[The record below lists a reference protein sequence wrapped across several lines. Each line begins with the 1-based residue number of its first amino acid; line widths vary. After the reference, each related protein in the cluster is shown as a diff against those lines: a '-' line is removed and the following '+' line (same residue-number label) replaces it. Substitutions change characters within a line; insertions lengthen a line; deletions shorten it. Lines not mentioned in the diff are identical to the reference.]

1 MENKKC
7 IKLRRKFDCGKVPCM
22 DENSKGPGKADFD
35 RQMPQES
42 KEQEPQK
49 GSSDIGQGCQGGCSG
64 CLDGGSHC
72 TDDLA
77 NDARERAEDEGDR
90 PFPSQKALEK
100 EISEYLAK
108 KYGGRVK
115 VISQMVFPGQTKVD
129 ETDHTEEQVKKKDGI
144 VNFNIKPKELEEY
157 LNEYVVK
164 QDEAKAVL
172 ATKIC
177 THFNKIAYLEKK
189 SKKKQPVGNIKNNII
204 LIGPTGVGKTYL
216 IKLIAAKLGVPF
228 VKGDATKFSETGYV
242 GGDVEDLVRDL
253 VKEADGDIEKAQYGI
268 IYIDEIDKIASTEG
282 LRGPDVS
289 RSGVQRA
296 LLKPLEETDVD
307 LKTPHD
313 PISQLEAIEHF
324 RKTGKR
330 MKKTIN
336 TKNILFIVSGAFSG
350 LSDIIKRRLTK
361 QGIGFGADL
370 DLQDEQDWLKQVKP
384 QDLVEFG
391 FENEFIGR
399 LPVIAVLEEL
409 TEEDLFEI
417 LKNPKSP
424 VIVSKKQDFR
434 AYGIDLKFEEDA
446 LRLLAAQAYQERTG
460 ARALVSVLERALMPF
475 EKALPSTDIDFLVV
489 TKSLV
494 ADPEGAL
501 EELLREPNRPERIR
515 QYEAIIHDEK
525 QQIVKGLDIEQLPAW
540 KEQGVLLND
549 HRKELIAHLCLKDDL
564 TIDEAASNVLFWIQQ
579 IKSYEASFYNRCE
592 IEITFDDAAVD
603 KILEACKL
611 DPASLYTQCER
622 LTSILEYG
630 LTLIRERTGQSEFN
644 IPSDAVENPELFI
657 NRLIRICYESNS

>member
-1 MENKKC
+1 MVMEKMENKKS
-7 IKLRRKFDCGKVPCM
+7 IKLRRDLGCVKFVAMDKKGEYPNEPDSQDKNKGKERKQDPRREAVTGGAP
-22 DENSKGPGKADFD
+22 KAKISMAAGEDDPEKHSF
-35 RQMPQES
+35 P
-42 KEQEPQK
+42 PQK
-49 GSSDIGQGCQGGCSG
+49 
-64 CLDGGSHC
+64 
-72 TDDLA
+72 T
-77 NDARERAEDEGDR
+77 
-90 PFPSQKALEK
+90 LEK
-100 EISEYLAK
+100 EISDYLTK

-115 VISQMVFPGQTKVD
+115 VISQMVFPKQVRPD
-129 ETDHTEEQVKKKDGI
+129 DSDLTEKTVQKKNEAARFDI
-144 VNFNIKPKELEEY
+144 MPEELEAY

-164 QDEAKAVL
+164 QDAAKAIL
-172 ATKIC
+172 ATKVC
-177 THFNKIAYLEKK
+177 THFKKIAYLEKRGK
-189 SKKKQPVGNIKNNII
+189 DRLPVGNIKNNII

-253 VKEADGDIEKAQYGI
+253 VKEADGDIERAQYGI
-268 IYIDEIDKIASTEG
+268 IYIDEIDKIASTQG

-289 RSGVQRA
+289 RAGVQRA

-330 MKKTIN
+330 MQKTIN
-336 TKNILFIVSGAFSG
+336 TRHILFIVSGAFSG
-350 LSDIIKRRLTK
+350 LADIIKKRLSA

-370 DLQDEQDWLKQVKP
+370 DVKNDREWLREIKP
-384 QDLVEFG
+384 QDMVEFG

-446 LRLLAAQAYQERTG
+446 LRLLARKAHEEKTG
-460 ARALVSVLERALMPF
+460 ARALVSVIERALMPF
-475 EKALPSTDIDFLVV
+475 EKKLPSSGIDYLVV
-489 TKSLV
+489 TRQIIE
-494 ADPEGAL
+494 DPEGEL
-501 EELLREPNRPERIR
+501 EKLLEDPDLPLRKSH
-515 QYEAIIHDEK
+515 YEAFVDQEK
-525 QQIVKGLDIEQLPAW
+525 QQIIAGLSLAGLSEWEEQDT
-540 KEQGVLLND
+540 KLND
-549 HRKELIAHLCLKDDL
+549 LRKELIAHLCVKEDL
-564 TIDEAASNVLFWIQQ
+564 SVEEAAANVLFWIQQ

-592 IEITFDDAAVD
+592 IEITFDDGAID
-603 KILEACKL
+603 RILDACRF
-611 DPASLYTQCER
+611 DPSSLYVHCER
-622 LTSILEYG
+622 LSSILEYG
-630 LTLIRERTGQSEFN
+630 LTLIREKTGQEQFNVPSE
-644 IPSDAVENPELFI
+644 AVDNPELFI
-657 NRLIRICYESNS
+657 NRLIRICYESEK

>member
-7 IKLRRKFDCGKVPCM
+7 IKLRRKIDCGKVTLM
-22 DENSKGPGKADFD
+22 DDHMKQPGRADI
-35 RQMPQES
+35 S
-42 KEQEPQK
+42 KEKSNIQK
-49 GSSDIGQGCQGGCSG
+49 DTPNHINGGSNGSKASSDSVKEPAEKDISRKQVRSG
-64 CLDGGSHC
+64 
-72 TDDLA
+72 
-77 NDARERAEDEGDR
+77 DESER
-90 PFPSQKALEK
+90 PFPSQKTLEK

-115 VISQMVFPGQTKVD
+115 VISQMVFPGQTKTEQD
-129 ETDHTEEQVKKKDGI
+129 EPNEGAKKKSGTI
-144 VNFNIKPKELEEY
+144 NFSIKPKELEAY

-177 THFNKIAYLEKK
+177 THFNKIAYLEKRGR
-189 SKKKQPVGNIKNNII
+189 SKQPVGNIKNNII

-268 IYIDEIDKIASTEG
+268 IYIDEIDKIASTDG

-296 LLKPLEETDVD
+296 LLKPLEETEVD

-350 LSDIIKRRLTK
+350 LSEIIKKRLSK
-361 QGIGFGADL
+361 QGIGFGAEL
-370 DLQDEQDWLKQVKP
+370 DVKDEQEWLKEIKP

-409 TEEDLFEI
+409 TEDDLFEI

-424 VIVSKKQDFR
+424 VIVSKKHDFK

-446 LRLLAAQAYQERTG
+446 LRLLAAQAYQEKTG
-460 ARALVSVLERALMPF
+460 ARALVSVIERALLPF
-475 EKALPSTDIDFLVV
+475 EKALPSTDINYLVV
-489 TKSLV
+489 TKELV
-494 ADPEGAL
+494 EDPAKTL
-501 EELLREPNRPERIR
+501 EQLLSSPHSQERLKR
-515 QYEAIIHDEK
+515 YEAILHHEK
-525 QQIVKGLDIEQLPAW
+525 QQIIKGLDIEQLPSW
-540 KEQGVLLND
+540 KEQGVVLNEN
-549 HRKELIAHLCLKDDL
+549 RKDLIAHLCLKEDM
-564 TIDEAASNVLFWIQQ
+564 TTEEAASNVLFWIQQ

-592 IEITFDDAAVD
+592 IEITFDDAAID
-603 KILEACKL
+603 KILEACRF
-611 DPASLYTQCER
+611 DPASLYSQCER
-622 LTSILEYG
+622 LSSILEYG
-630 LTLIRERTGQSEFN
+630 LTLIRERTGQAEFN
-644 IPSDAVENPELFI
+644 VPSDAVENPELFI
-657 NRLIRICYESNS
+657 NRLIRICYESKK

>member
-7 IKLRRKFDCGKVPCM
+7 IKLRRKIDCGKVISM
-22 DENSKGPGKADFD
+22 DDNSKRPKRADFCKD
-35 RQMPQES
+35 AEDKKRTGSNLSKDEKRPGSKVLHTIES
-42 KEQEPQK
+42 QK
-49 GSSDIGQGCQGGCSG
+49 GETMSE
-64 CLDGGSHC
+64 
-72 TDDLA
+72 DDS
-77 NDARERAEDEGDR
+77 DR

-115 VISQMVFPGQTKVD
+115 VISQMVFPGQTKTD
-129 ETDHTEEQVKKKDGI
+129 ETDQAQEQVKKKGAL
-144 VNFNIKPKELEEY
+144 VNFNIKPKDLEDY
-157 LNEYVVK
+157 LHQYVVK

-177 THFNKIAYLEKK
+177 THFNKIAYLEKRGRHR
-189 SKKKQPVGNIKNNII
+189 QPVGGIKNNII

-216 IKLIAAKLGVPF
+216 IKLIAARLGVPF

-253 VKEADGDIEKAQYGI
+253 VKEADGDIERAQYGI
-268 IYIDEIDKIASTEG
+268 IYIDEIDKIAATEG

-296 LLKPLEETDVD
+296 LLKPLEETEVD

-330 MKKTIN
+330 MKKAIN
-336 TKNILFIVSGAFSG
+336 TRNILFIVSGAFSG
-350 LSDIIKRRLTK
+350 LSEIIKKRLSK

-370 DLQDEQDWLKQVKP
+370 DLQDEQEWLKKIKP

-409 TEEDLFEI
+409 TEDDLFEI

-446 LRLLAAQAYQERTG
+446 LRLLAAQAFQEKTG
-460 ARALVSVLERALMPF
+460 ARALVSVLERALLPF

-489 TKSLV
+489 TRQLV
-494 ADPEGAL
+494 EDPQKAL
-501 EELLREPNRPERIR
+501 EELLGEPHNPDRIKH
-515 QYEAIIHDEK
+515 YEAIVHHEK
-525 QQIVKGLDIEQLPAW
+525 ELIIDQLDIGQLVSW
-540 KEQGVLLND
+540 KEQDIVLND
-549 HRKELIAHLCLKDDL
+549 RRKELIAHLCLKDDM
-564 TIDEAASNVLFWIQQ
+564 TVQEAASNVLFWIQQ
-579 IKSYEASFYNRCE
+579 IKSYETSFLNRCD
-592 IEITFDDAAVD
+592 IAITFDDAAID
-603 KILEACKL
+603 KILDACRF

-630 LTLIRERTGQSEFN
+630 LTLIRERTGQAEFN
-644 IPSDAVENPELFI
+644 VPSDAVENPELFI
-657 NRLIRICYESNS
+657 NRLIRICYESKN

>member
-1 MENKKC
+1 
-7 IKLRRKFDCGKVPCM
+7 M
-22 DENSKGPGKADFD
+22 DDNSKNPQKADGKRD
-35 RQMPQES
+35 TERAGQHCS
-42 KEQEPQK
+42 ADSDKNCCCNV
-49 GSSDIGQGCQGGCSG
+49 SSIKPMRDSV
-64 CLDGGSHC
+64 
-72 TDDLA
+72 
-77 NDARERAEDEGDR
+77 RAEDDSDN

-115 VISQMVFPGQTKVD
+115 VISQMVFPGQAKP
-129 ETDHTEEQVKKKDGI
+129 EESDNSGDQPKDKNGVI
-144 VNFNIKPKELEEY
+144 NFNIKPKELEAY

-177 THFNKIAYLEKK
+177 THFNKIAYLERRGKHR
-189 SKKKQPVGNIKNNII
+189 QPVGNIKNNII

-253 VKEADGDIEKAQYGI
+253 VKEADGDLEKAQYGI
-268 IYIDEIDKIASTEG
+268 IYIDEIDKIASTDG
-282 LRGPDVS
+282 LKGPDVS

-313 PISQLEAIEHF
+313 PVSQLEAIEHF

-336 TKNILFIVSGAFSG
+336 TRNILFIVSGAFSG
-350 LSDIIKRRLTK
+350 LSEIIKKRLSN

-370 DLQDEQDWLKQVKP
+370 DLQDEQEWLKKIKP

-409 TEEDLFEI
+409 TEDDLFEI

-446 LRLLAAQAYQERTG
+446 LRLLASQAFQEKTG
-460 ARALVSVLERALMPF
+460 ARALVSVIERALLPF

-494 ADPEGAL
+494 EDPEKVL
-501 EELLREPNRPERIR
+501 EELLAEPHHPDRIS
-515 QYEAIIHDEK
+515 QYEAILHHEK
-525 QQIVKGLDIEQLPAW
+525 ELIIKGLSLENLPAW
-540 KEQGVLLND
+540 KDQDLSLSEK
-549 HRKELIAHLCLKDDL
+549 RKELIAHLCLKEDM
-564 TIDEAASNVLFWIQQ
+564 TIEEAASSVLFWIQQ

-592 IEITFDDAAVD
+592 IVINFDDEALD
-603 KILEACKL
+603 KILDACRF

-630 LTLIRERTGQSEFN
+630 LTLIRERTGQSEFT

-657 NRLIRICYESNS
+657 NRLIRICYESNN

>member
-1 MENKKC
+1 MENKKY
-7 IKLRRKFDCGKVPCM
+7 IKLRREIYCGKVKFM
-22 DENSKGPGKADFD
+22 DDNSKRPKKADFCKD
-35 RQMPQES
+35 DAEDKKRADAAQRSVTE
-42 KEQEPQK
+42 KEVLNDSPSTEPQAK
-49 GSSDIGQGCQGGCSG
+49 ETVSE
-64 CLDGGSHC
+64 
-72 TDDLA
+72 DDS
-77 NDARERAEDEGDR
+77 DR

-115 VISQMVFPGQTKVD
+115 VISQMVFPGQTK
-129 ETDHTEEQVKKKDGI
+129 TDDTDSAQEQAEKKGAI
-144 VNFNIKPKELEEY
+144 VNFNIKPKELEDY
-157 LNEYVVK
+157 LNQYVVK
-164 QDEAKAVL
+164 QDEAKAIL

-177 THFNKIAYLEKK
+177 THFNKIAYLEKRGK
-189 SKKKQPVGNIKNNII
+189 SKQPVGNIKNNII

-253 VKEADGDIEKAQYGI
+253 VKEADGDIERAQYGI
-268 IYIDEIDKIASTEG
+268 IYIDEIDKIAATDG

-296 LLKPLEETDVD
+296 LLKPLEETEVD

-336 TKNILFIVSGAFSG
+336 TRNILFIVSGAFSG
-350 LSDIIKRRLTK
+350 LSEIIKKRLSR

-370 DLQDEQDWLKQVKP
+370 DLQDEQEWLKKIKP

-409 TEEDLFEI
+409 TEDDLFEI

-446 LRLLAAQAYQERTG
+446 LKLLASKAYQEKTG
-460 ARALVSVLERALMPF
+460 ARALVSVLERALLPF

-489 TKSLV
+489 TRELV
-494 ADPEGAL
+494 EAPQRAL
-501 EELLREPNRPERIR
+501 EKLLAEPHSSDRIR
-515 QYEAIIHDEK
+515 RYEAIIHHEK
-525 QQIVKGLDIEQLPAW
+525 EMIVDRLELEQLSGW
-540 KEQGVLLND
+540 KEQDVVLND
-549 HRKELIAHLCLKDDL
+549 KRKELIAHLCLKDDMS
-564 TIDEAASNVLFWIQQ
+564 IEEAASNVLFWIQQ
-579 IKSYEASFYNRCE
+579 IRSYEASFFNRCE
-592 IEITFDDAAVD
+592 IAITFDDAAID
-603 KILEACKL
+603 KILEACRF

-644 IPSDAVENPELFI
+644 VPSDAVENPELFI
-657 NRLIRICYESNS
+657 NRLIRICYESKG

>member
-7 IKLRRKFDCGKVPCM
+7 IKLRRKIDCVNVNFM
-22 DENSKGPGKADFD
+22 DDDCKRCGSAASPNEKGVSRRKPSDCNKLDID
-35 RQMPQES
+35 RVSMDS
-42 KEQEPQK
+42 
-49 GSSDIGQGCQGGCSG
+49 GWTDIEKNKTAPR
-64 CLDGGSHC
+64 D
-72 TDDLA
+72 
-77 NDARERAEDEGDR
+77 EDESER
-90 PFPSQKALEK
+90 PFPSRKTLEK

-115 VISQMVFPGQTKVD
+115 VISQMVFPGEAKVE
-129 ETDHTEEQVKKKDGI
+129 ETDHTEEQAKKKGGV
-144 VNFNIKPKELEEY
+144 VNFSIKPRELEEY

-177 THFNKIAYLEKK
+177 THFNKIAYLERRGK
-189 SKKKQPVGNIKNNII
+189 SRHPVGNIKNNII

-253 VKEADGDIEKAQYGI
+253 VKEADGDIGKARYGI
-268 IYIDEIDKIASTEG
+268 IYIDEIDKIAATDG

-296 LLKPLEETDVD
+296 LLKPLEETEVD

-336 TKNILFIVSGAFSG
+336 TKNVLFIVSGAFSG
-350 LSDIIKRRLTK
+350 LSDIIKKRLSA
-361 QGIGFGADL
+361 QGIGFGAEL
-370 DLQDEQDWLKQVKP
+370 DLREEQEWLKKVKP

-409 TEEDLFEI
+409 TEDDLFEI

-434 AYGIDLKFEEDA
+434 AYGIDLKFEKESF
-446 LRLLAAQAYQERTG
+446 RLLASHAYHEKTG
-460 ARALVSVLERALMPF
+460 ARALVSVIERALLPF

-489 TKSLV
+489 TRDLV
-494 ADPEGAL
+494 EDPESAL
-501 EELLREPNRPERIR
+501 EELLREPHSPERISR
-515 QYEAIIHDEK
+515 YEAMVHHEKEQIIN
-525 QQIVKGLDIEQLPAW
+525 GLASRRLSSW
-540 KEQGVLLND
+540 REQGVTLNEN
-549 HRKELIAHLCLKDDL
+549 RKELIAHLCLKDDL
-564 TIDEAASNVLFWIQQ
+564 SVDEAAANVLFWIQQ
-579 IKSYEASFYNRCE
+579 IKSYEASFFNRCE
-592 IEITFDDAAVD
+592 IDITFDDEAVD
-603 KILEACKL
+603 KILDACRF
-611 DPASLYTQCER
+611 DPASLYSQCER

-630 LTLIRERTGQSEFN
+630 LTLIRERTGQAEFN
-644 IPSDAVENPELFI
+644 VPSDAVENPELFI